1 MVECLRIRRLEEELE
16 RLRTELHQSVNGE
29 PSRLTDSQ
37 VLPLSR
43 RLDAL
48 IVEVQREKR
57 KRRQ

>member
-1 MVECLRIRRLEEELE
+1 MVETLRIKWLEEELE
-16 RLRTELHQSVNGE
+16 RLRTELHKSVGGE
-29 PSRLTDSQ
+29 PSRLSDSR

-57 KRRQ
+57 RFSQ